1 MIPTLGETLLALA
14 GLWRFAREGAPA
26 LRWFDRSL
34 DGFWR
39 SFGVAVIV
47 APLQAV
53 WVATQAATPADAAGW
68 FGLITTEASIYVIL
82 WVAFPLALYYIVA
95 RPGHLLPYVDFV
107 IIYNWL
113 NIPWTAIGL
122 AITLCGTI
130 GLIGDTATQLL
141 MTAFYLGILAFEWFV
156 ARRTL
161 KLGGLACAGLVALD
175 FAITI
180 VVQSLRIEIFAS

>member
-47 APLQAV
+47 APLQAL
-53 WVATQAATPADAAGW
+53 WLATQVATPSDFAGW
-68 FGLITTEASIYVIL
+68 FGLITTETSSYVIL

-95 RPGHLLPYVDFV
+95 RPGRLLPYVDFV

-113 NIPWTAIGL
+113 NVPWTVISL
-122 AITLCGTI
+122 AIAFSGTI
-130 GLIGDTATQLL
+130 GLIGGTALQIL
-141 MTAFYLGILAFEWFV
+141 MAIFYLCVLAFEWFV
-156 ARRTL
+156 ARQTL
-161 KLGGLACAGLVALD
+161 RLGGLACAGLVALD

-180 VVQSLRIEIFAS
+180 VFQSLKIEIGVG

>member
-107 IIYNWL
+107 IVYNWL
-113 NIPWTAIGL
+113 NVPWTAIVLATTLLGTVGL
-122 AITLCGTI
+122 M
-130 GLIGDTATQLL
+130 GDAATRIL
-141 MTAFYLGILAFEWFV
+141 MTVLNLGVLSFEWYI
-156 ARRTL
+156 ARQTL

-175 FAITI
+175 FAIGI
-180 VVQSLRIEIFAS
+180 VVEGLRIELFAS